1 MPFESLNKIKCCLL
15 LQLFNIFKVLP
26 NTVNEREK
34 YTDWLAKYKM
44 SLFADVTVI
53 CVELKEHISKL
64 AGQKIN
70 TQSVTPIY
78 Y

>member
-1 MPFESLNKIKCCLL
+1 M
-15 LQLFNIFKVLP
+15 LP
-26 NTVNEREK
+26 IITAFQHIQSSTQHSKWNREK

-53 CVELKEHISKL
+53 CEELKEHISKL